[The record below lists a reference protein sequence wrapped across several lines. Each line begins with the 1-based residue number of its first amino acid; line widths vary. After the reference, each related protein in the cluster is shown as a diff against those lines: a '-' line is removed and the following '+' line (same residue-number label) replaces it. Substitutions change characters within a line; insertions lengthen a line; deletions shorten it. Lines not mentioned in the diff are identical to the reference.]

1 MHFDASLLQKISPAL
16 VLTAIDSPAA
26 STEIYN
32 LCHQQRIP
40 INVADVPPECD
51 FYFGSVHRDG
61 PLQIM
66 VSTNGNGPKLANIV
80 RRQIAGVLPENLGQ
94 AITRVGVLRK
104 RLRKIAGAQENG
116 PRRME
121 WMSSVCERWTLEE
134 LCELGEPEM
143 GALLEGYKE
152 GRVVTL
158 KEIRG
163 ETEDEEVWESAAED
177 SEDEG
182 DREVFHEAFDG
193 SFGWF

>member
-1 MHFDASLLQKISPAL
+1 MPTQAETSIWKGSHGPTPA
-16 VLTAIDSPAA
+16 VSNAEA
-26 STEIYN
+26 N
-32 LCHQQRIP
+32 R
-40 INVADVPPECD
+40 DVQPSAKPN
-51 FYFGSVHRDG
+51 
-61 PLQIM
+61 
-66 VSTNGNGPKLANIV
+66 T
-80 RRQIAGVLPENLGQ
+80 
-94 AITRVGVLRK
+94 
-104 RLRKIAGAQENG
+104 
-116 PRRME
+116 
-121 WMSSVCERWTLEE
+121 VCERWTLEE